1 MIVAVFWVSPLQL
14 IGHLQ
19 IHDLRVS
26 RHGDMMLPLSYQAL
40 FVASDRNLSKYLKY

>member
-26 RHGDMMLPLSYQAL
+26 RHGDMMLPLSYRAL